1 MALSNQGFGS
11 GLTQGFEMMDKFYMN
26 EAKKKSYLDD
36 AARADRSM
44 ELKEDA
50 FKITQE
56 NQELA
61 LADRKKSDLKEAAEK
76 AAFSIKSAY
85 DSGRMADQKDLDTMK
100 EFGFDVQ
107 QAATPEFTE
116 AVNYF
121 QSGLM
126 KVGTTEFNKY
136 MNVLFKGEIN
146 RGVGDFVTVNETP
159 DTYNRM
165 MIPQGGM
172 PNKPETI
179 NGKITGKKVMQ
190 TYALPNGMM
199 GADLLISYQR
209 DDGSIGTYEAPMTKF
224 RSTVGKG
231 DNEVGHPMSSILD
244 SGFGKI
250 ALSTA
255 FAPYRAQINAI
266 NDKQGWSSKTSESDK
281 GLAGIYVQQAK
292 DASALATKALGD
304 SYTQITAA
312 GMNIDDLL
320 NQFNGDVNAIAAA
333 TNAKGLTVNEGA
345 ISQYLSLMKKSEDL
359 YAKASAI
366 FSKTSEDAVQSSNDL
381 MRQRAM
387 PSDLGWGLRN
397 PKQQNQ
403 IDIAAEL
410 GKGSTSTAKV
420 KIIDE
425 PIVEADNSFDQP
437 EMSQTVKY
445 ELDSLMNPTPV
456 ATNATPASTSLLGN
470 IANQI
475 SNYLMP
481 NPSPTGGQLNK
492 DVESMIDIFGDST
505 DRLALLKQISA
516 SNPKFVAKLS
526 TTLDDYR
533 KRGTRDKDTES
544 LLFELVALAKTI

>member
-266 NDKQGWSSKTSESDK
+266 NDKQGWSSKISESDK

-420 KIIDE
+420 EIIDE
-425 PIVEADNSFDQP
+425 PIVEADNSFDQK
-437 EMSQTVKY
+437 EMSQTVKD
-445 ELDSLMNPTPV
+445 ELDSLMNPTSV

>member
-146 RGVGDFVTVNETP
+146 RGVGDIVTVNETP

-266 NDKQGWSSKTSESDK
+266 NDKQGWSSKISESDK

-420 KIIDE
+420 ETIVK
-425 PIVEADNSFDQP
+425 PILEADNSFDQK
-437 EMSQTVKY
+437 EMSQTVKD
-445 ELDSLMNPTPV
+445 ELDSLMNPTSV

>member
-76 AAFSIKSAY
+76 AAFNIKTAY

-146 RGVGDFVTVNETP
+146 RGVGDIVTVNETP

-266 NDKQGWSSKTSESDK
+266 NDKQGWSSKISESDK

-397 PKQQNQ
+397 PKQQNE

-410 GKGSTSTAKV
+410 GKGSTSDAKV
-420 KIIDE
+420 KTTNE
-425 PIVEADNSFDQP
+425 PIVEADNSFDQV
-437 EMSQTVKY
+437 EMSQTVKD
-445 ELDSLMNPTPV
+445 ELDSLMNSTSV

-481 NPSPTGGQLNK
+481 DPSPTGGQLNK

>member
-76 AAFSIKSAY
+76 AAFNIKSAY

-146 RGVGDFVTVNETP
+146 RGVGDIVTVNETP

-266 NDKQGWSSKTSESDK
+266 NDKQGWSSKISESDK

-381 MRQRAM
+381 MRQRTM

-397 PKQQNQ
+397 PKQQNE

-410 GKGSTSTAKV
+410 GKGSTSDAKV
-420 KIIDE
+420 KTTNE
-425 PIVEADNSFDQP
+425 PIVEADNSFDQE
-437 EMSQTVKY
+437 EMSQTVKD
-445 ELDSLMNPTPV
+445 ELDSLMNPTSV

-481 NPSPTGGQLNK
+481 DPSPTGGQLNK

>member
-266 NDKQGWSSKTSESDK
+266 NDKQGWSSKISESDK

-425 PIVEADNSFDQP
+425 PIVEADNSFDQE
-437 EMSQTVKY
+437 EMSQTVKD
-445 ELDSLMNPTPV
+445 ELDSLMNPTSV

-481 NPSPTGGQLNK
+481 DPSPTGGQLNK

>member
-76 AAFSIKSAY
+76 AAFNIKSAY

-146 RGVGDFVTVNETP
+146 RGVGDIVTVNETP

-266 NDKQGWSSKTSESDK
+266 NDKQGWSSKISESDK

-381 MRQRAM
+381 MRQRTM

-397 PKQQNQ
+397 PKQQNE

-410 GKGSTSTAKV
+410 GKGSTSPAKV
-420 KIIDE
+420 KTTNE
-425 PIVEADNSFDQP
+425 PIVEADNSFDQE
-437 EMSQTVKY
+437 EMSQTVKD
-445 ELDSLMNPTPV
+445 ELDSLMNPTSV

-481 NPSPTGGQLNK
+481 DPSPTGGQLNK

>member
-76 AAFSIKSAY
+76 AAFNIKSAY

-266 NDKQGWSSKTSESDK
+266 NDKQGWSSKISESDK

-381 MRQRAM
+381 MRQRTM

-425 PIVEADNSFDQP
+425 PIVEADNSFDQE
-437 EMSQTVKY
+437 EMSQTVKD
-445 ELDSLMNPTPV
+445 ELDSLMNPTSV

>member
-266 NDKQGWSSKTSESDK
+266 NDKQGWSSKISESDK

-425 PIVEADNSFDQP
+425 PIVEADNSFDQK
-437 EMSQTVKY
+437 EMSQTVKD
-445 ELDSLMNPTPV
+445 ELDSLMNPTSV
-456 ATNATPASTSLLGN
+456 ATNVTPASTSLLGN

>member
-76 AAFSIKSAY
+76 AAFNIKTAY

-146 RGVGDFVTVNETP
+146 RGVGDIVTVNETP

-266 NDKQGWSSKTSESDK
+266 NDKQGWSSKISESDK

-381 MRQRAM
+381 MRQRTM

-397 PKQQNQ
+397 PKQQNE

-410 GKGSTSTAKV
+410 GKGSTSDAKV
-420 KIIDE
+420 KTTNE
-425 PIVEADNSFDQP
+425 PIVEADNSFDQV
-437 EMSQTVKY
+437 EMSQTVKD
-445 ELDSLMNPTPV
+445 ELDSLMNSTSV

-481 NPSPTGGQLNK
+481 DPSPTGGQLNK

>member
-266 NDKQGWSSKTSESDK
+266 NDKQGWSSKISESDK

-425 PIVEADNSFDQP
+425 PIVEADNSFDQK
-437 EMSQTVKY
+437 EMSQTVKD

>member
-76 AAFSIKSAY
+76 AAFNIKSAY

-146 RGVGDFVTVNETP
+146 RGVGDIVTVNETP

-266 NDKQGWSSKTSESDK
+266 NDKQGWSSKISESDK

-410 GKGSTSTAKV
+410 GKGSTSDAKV
-420 KIIDE
+420 KTTNE
-425 PIVEADNSFDQP
+425 PIVEADNSFDQV
-437 EMSQTVKY
+437 EMSQTVKD
-445 ELDSLMNPTPV
+445 ELDSLMNSTSV

-481 NPSPTGGQLNK
+481 DPSPTGGQLNK

>member
-76 AAFSIKSAY
+76 AAFNIKTAY

-266 NDKQGWSSKTSESDK
+266 NDKQGWSSKISESDK

-397 PKQQNQ
+397 PKQQNE

-410 GKGSTSTAKV
+410 GKGSTSDAKV
-420 KIIDE
+420 KTTNE
-425 PIVEADNSFDQP
+425 PIVEADNSFDQV
-437 EMSQTVKY
+437 EMSQTVKD
-445 ELDSLMNPTPV
+445 ELDSLMNPTSV

-481 NPSPTGGQLNK
+481 DPSPTGGQLNK

>member
-266 NDKQGWSSKTSESDK
+266 NDKQGWSSKISESDK

-425 PIVEADNSFDQP
+425 PIVEADNSFDQK
-437 EMSQTVKY
+437 EMSQTVKD
-445 ELDSLMNPTPV
+445 ELDSLMNPTSV

>member
-266 NDKQGWSSKTSESDK
+266 NDKQGWSSKISESDK

-420 KIIDE
+420 ETIVK
-425 PIVEADNSFDQP
+425 PILEADNSFDQK
-437 EMSQTVKY
+437 EMSQTVKD
-445 ELDSLMNPTPV
+445 ELDSLMNPTSV

>member
-425 PIVEADNSFDQP
+425 PIVEADNSFD
-437 EMSQTVKY
+437 
-445 ELDSLMNPTPV
+445 
-456 ATNATPASTSLLGN
+456 
-470 IANQI
+470 
-475 SNYLMP
+475 
-481 NPSPTGGQLNK
+481 
-492 DVESMIDIFGDST
+492 
-505 DRLALLKQISA
+505 
-516 SNPKFVAKLS
+516 
-526 TTLDDYR
+526 
-533 KRGTRDKDTES
+533 
-544 LLFELVALAKTI
+544 

>member
-146 RGVGDFVTVNETP
+146 RGVGDIVTVNETP

-266 NDKQGWSSKTSESDK
+266 NDKQGWSSKISESDK

-420 KIIDE
+420 ETIVK
-425 PIVEADNSFDQP
+425 PILEADNSFDQK
-437 EMSQTVKY
+437 EMSQTVKD
-445 ELDSLMNPTPV
+445 ELDSLMNPTSV

-481 NPSPTGGQLNK
+481 DPSPTGGQLNK

>member
-76 AAFSIKSAY
+76 AAFNIKTAY

-146 RGVGDFVTVNETP
+146 RGVGDIVTVNETP

-266 NDKQGWSSKTSESDK
+266 NDKQGWSSKISESDK

-420 KIIDE
+420 ETIVK
-425 PIVEADNSFDQP
+425 PILEADNSFDQK
-437 EMSQTVKY
+437 EMSQTVKD
-445 ELDSLMNPTPV
+445 ELDSLMNPTSV

-481 NPSPTGGQLNK
+481 DPSPTGGQLNK

>member
-76 AAFSIKSAY
+76 AAFNIKSAY

-146 RGVGDFVTVNETP
+146 RGVGDIVTVNETP

-266 NDKQGWSSKTSESDK
+266 NDKQGWSSKISESDK

-397 PKQQNQ
+397 PKQQNE

-410 GKGSTSTAKV
+410 GKGSTSDAKV
-420 KIIDE
+420 KTTNE
-425 PIVEADNSFDQP
+425 PIVEADNSFDQV
-437 EMSQTVKY
+437 EMSQTVKD
-445 ELDSLMNPTPV
+445 ELDSLMNPTSV

-481 NPSPTGGQLNK
+481 DPSPTGGQLNK

>member
-266 NDKQGWSSKTSESDK
+266 NDKQGWSSKISESDK

-425 PIVEADNSFDQP
+425 PIVEADNSFDQE
-437 EMSQTVKY
+437 EMSQTVKD
-445 ELDSLMNPTPV
+445 ELDSLMNRTSV

>member
-146 RGVGDFVTVNETP
+146 RGVGDIVTVNETP

-266 NDKQGWSSKTSESDK
+266 NDKQGWSSKISESDK

-425 PIVEADNSFDQP
+425 PIVEADNSFDQE
-437 EMSQTVKY
+437 EMSQTVKD
-445 ELDSLMNPTPV
+445 ELDSLMNPTSV

-481 NPSPTGGQLNK
+481 DPSPTGGQLNK

>member
-266 NDKQGWSSKTSESDK
+266 NDKQGWSSKISESDK

-420 KIIDE
+420 EIIDE

-437 EMSQTVKY
+437 EMSQTVKD
-445 ELDSLMNPTPV
+445 ELDSLMNPTSV
-456 ATNATPASTSLLGN
+456 ATNPPPASTSLLGN

>member
-266 NDKQGWSSKTSESDK
+266 NDKQGWSSKISESDK

-381 MRQRAM
+381 MRQRTM

-425 PIVEADNSFDQP
+425 PIVEADNSFDQK
-437 EMSQTVKY
+437 EMSQTVKD
-445 ELDSLMNPTPV
+445 ELDSLMNPTSV

>member
-76 AAFSIKSAY
+76 AAFNIKSAY

-146 RGVGDFVTVNETP
+146 RGVGDIVTVNETP

-266 NDKQGWSSKTSESDK
+266 NDKQGWSSKISESDK

-381 MRQRAM
+381 MRQRTM

-397 PKQQNQ
+397 PKQQNE

-410 GKGSTSTAKV
+410 GKGSTSDAKV
-420 KIIDE
+420 KTTNE
-425 PIVEADNSFDQP
+425 PIVEADNSFDQV
-437 EMSQTVKY
+437 EMSQTVKD
-445 ELDSLMNPTPV
+445 ELDSLMNSTSV

-481 NPSPTGGQLNK
+481 DPSPTGGQLNK

>member
-266 NDKQGWSSKTSESDK
+266 NDKQGWSSKISESDK

-425 PIVEADNSFDQP
+425 PIVEADNSFDQK
-437 EMSQTVKY
+437 EMSQTVKD
-445 ELDSLMNPTPV
+445 ELDSLMNRTSV

>member
-266 NDKQGWSSKTSESDK
+266 NDKQGWSSKISESDK

-437 EMSQTVKY
+437 EMSQTVKD
-445 ELDSLMNPTPV
+445 ELDSLMNPTSV

>member
-146 RGVGDFVTVNETP
+146 RGVGDIVTVNETP

-266 NDKQGWSSKTSESDK
+266 NDKQGWSSKISESDK

-410 GKGSTSTAKV
+410 GKGSTSPAKV
-420 KIIDE
+420 KTTNE
-425 PIVEADNSFDQP
+425 PIVEADNSFDQE
-437 EMSQTVKY
+437 EMSQTVKD
-445 ELDSLMNPTPV
+445 ELDSLMNPTSV

-481 NPSPTGGQLNK
+481 DPSPTGGQLNK

>member
-266 NDKQGWSSKTSESDK
+266 NDKQGWSSKISESDK

-437 EMSQTVKY
+437 EMSQTVKD
-445 ELDSLMNPTPV
+445 ELDSLMNPTSV

-481 NPSPTGGQLNK
+481 DPSPTGGQLNK

>member
-76 AAFSIKSAY
+76 AAFNIKTAY

-146 RGVGDFVTVNETP
+146 RGVGDIVTVNETP

-266 NDKQGWSSKTSESDK
+266 NDKQGWSSKISESDK

-410 GKGSTSTAKV
+410 GKGSTSDAKV
-420 KIIDE
+420 KTTNE
-425 PIVEADNSFDQP
+425 PIVEADNSFDQV
-437 EMSQTVKY
+437 EMSQTVKD
-445 ELDSLMNPTPV
+445 ELDSLMNSTSV

-481 NPSPTGGQLNK
+481 DPSPTGGQLNK

>member
-76 AAFSIKSAY
+76 AAFNIKSAY

-146 RGVGDFVTVNETP
+146 RGVGDIVTVNETP

-266 NDKQGWSSKTSESDK
+266 NDKQGWSSKISESDK

-410 GKGSTSTAKV
+410 GKGSTSDAKV
-420 KIIDE
+420 KTTNE
-425 PIVEADNSFDQP
+425 PIVEADNSFDQE
-437 EMSQTVKY
+437 EMSQTVKD
-445 ELDSLMNPTPV
+445 ELDSLMNPTSV

-481 NPSPTGGQLNK
+481 DPSPTGGQLNK

>member
-266 NDKQGWSSKTSESDK
+266 NDKQGWSSKISESDK

-397 PKQQNQ
+397 PKQQNE
-403 IDIAAEL
+403 INIAAEL

-420 KIIDE
+420 ETIVK
-425 PIVEADNSFDQP
+425 PILEADNSFDQK
-437 EMSQTVKY
+437 EMSQTVKD
-445 ELDSLMNPTPV
+445 ELDSLMNPTSV